1 MNRPFGWLVRGLAEA
16 RTRRLDAL
24 DLRQRQERLLL
35 RLVRAAAGTRFG
47 RAHGFASIRTLADFR
62 KAVPLRTYEDFWRE
76 YWSAAFPVLEDV
88 SWPGRIPFFALTSG
102 TTTGRTK
109 YIPLGAQM
117 LRANRRASLDVLAF
131 HFRARP
137 GSRILG
143 GRALMLGGSTA
154 LTELAPGVC
163 SGDLSGIVAATA
175 PRWVR
180 PLLLPK
186 RDLALL
192 ENWEEK
198 LERIAHL
205 CLDQD
210 IRVLTG
216 TPSWLL
222 ILIDHILALRARR
235 GDPRSAFPKLELLI
249 HGGVNFAPYRHRFEE
264 LLGAS
269 APDFREVYPAS
280 EGFFAAA
287 DREFGAGLRLNL
299 EHGVFFEFVPVDEL
313 GSTTPTRHWVGDAQP
328 GVNYALVVSTCAGL
342 WGYLVGDTVR
352 LVSRRPARVL
362 ITGRTSYSMSAFGE
376 HLIGEEIESA
386 VSAAAAQIGAD
397 VTDYA
402 MGALFPSPADPRGRH
417 VYYVEF
423 GQQVAAARLADFA
436 RLLDQELCS
445 RNDDYRAHRGGGFAI
460 QPPQVVALTPGSF
473 VAWMRAQGRLGGQ
486 HKVPRVIHDSGL
498 LASLDGFSA
507 QHGLD
512 KQRGTA

>member
-1 MNRPFGWLVRGLAEA
+1 MSRPLGWFVRALAEA

-24 DLRQRQERLLL
+24 DFQRRQERLLMGL
-35 RLVRAAAGTRFG
+35 LRAAAGTRFG
-47 RAHGFASIRTLADFR
+47 RAHGFGSVRTLADFR
-62 KAVPLRTYEDFWRE
+62 QAVPLRTYEDCWRE
-76 YWSAAFPVLEDV
+76 YWSPAFPVLENV

-102 TTTGRTK
+102 TATGRTK
-109 YIPLGAQM
+109 YIPLSTQM
-117 LRANRRASLDVLAF
+117 LRANRRASVDVLAF

-143 GRALMLGGSTA
+143 GRTLMLGGSTA
-154 LTELAPGVC
+154 LSELAPGVR

-198 LERIAHL
+198 LERIARL

-222 ILIDHILALRARR
+222 ILIDRILALRAQR
-235 GDPRSAFPKLELLI
+235 GDPRPAFPQLELLI
-249 HGGVNFAPYRHRFEE
+249 HGGVNFAPYRRRFEE
-264 LLGAS
+264 LLAAS
-269 APDFREVYPAS
+269 NPDVREVYPAS

-287 DREFGAGLRLNL
+287 DRGFGAGLRLNL
-299 EHGVFFEFVPVDEL
+299 EHGVFFEFVPVEEL
-313 GSTTPTRHWVGDAQP
+313 GGATPTRHWVGDAEP
-328 GVNYALVVSTCAGL
+328 GVNYALAVSTCAGL
-342 WGYLVGDTVR
+342 WSYLVGDTVR
-352 LVSRRPARVL
+352 LVTRQPARVL
-362 ITGRTSYSMSAFGE
+362 ITGRTSYSISAFGE
-376 HLIGEEIESA
+376 HLIGEEIECA

-402 MGALFPSPADPRGRH
+402 VGALFPGPADPRGRH
-417 VYYVEF
+417 IYYVEF
-423 GQQVAAARLADFA
+423 EVQVTGERLAGFA

-445 RNDDYRAHRGGGFAI
+445 RNDDYRAHRSGAFAV
-460 QPPQVVALTPGSF
+460 QAPRVVALMPGAF
-473 VAWMRAQGRLGGQ
+473 AAWMRAQGRLGGQ
-486 HKVPRVIHDSGL
+486 HKVPRVINDGDL
-498 LASLDGFSA
+498 LSSLDRFSA
-507 QHGLD
+507 QHRADATG
-512 KQRGTA
+512 